1 MLVELLTGSA
11 VDLSALASNA
21 GGLTV
26 GTALAITLP
35 KLATNAATLTLAATT
50 VDAPILVTSSSTA
63 NINIG
68 SGATLH
74 VGSLTATNVL
84 AAGDWSNLK
93 VLQLNQQASDLDF
106 SGAVSLTTLRYTGK
120 KITPVAEGSQS
131 NTVTITGANAALKN
145 VSFPAY
151 DGKDNHLGTLTVTGT
166 TIGTLSTGGVILN
179 TNVINNDAMTAIN
192 IGHAHLN
199 GELATTITVSGNAS
213 LTSLDLSSMNKVK
226 AITVTSNG
234 KIATITAPA
243 LSQLAEPVANIDV
256 TVSGNAL
263 VGAYTSAVSGTETS
277 PYAEN
282 KIHYQE
288 SVASLLGFIAKYEAQ
303 DRSISVSSITYD
315 INIDKTTAWTQSYDA
330 ATQTWSETAG
340 TATPTTLASLL
351 DADLAA
357 QRGTDNDAATTA
369 DNHSDNAA
377 NSGSGISDAS
387 EVANTVNYY

>member
-1 MLVELLTGSA
+1 
-11 VDLSALASNA
+11 
-21 GGLTV
+21 
-26 GTALAITLP
+26 
-35 KLATNAATLTLAATT
+35 
-50 VDAPILVTSSSTA
+50 
-63 NINIG
+63 
-68 SGATLH
+68 
-74 VGSLTATNVL
+74 
-84 AAGDWSNLK
+84 
-93 VLQLNQQASDLDF
+93 
-106 SGAVSLTTLRYTGK
+106 
-120 KITPVAEGSQS
+120 
-131 NTVTITGANAALKN
+131 
-145 VSFPAY
+145 
-151 DGKDNHLGTLTVTGT
+151 
-166 TIGTLSTGGVILN
+166 
-179 TNVINNDAMTAIN
+179 MTAIN

-387 EVANTVNYY
+387 EVANTVTTTTN

>member
-1 MLVELLTGSA
+1 ML
-11 VDLSALASNA
+11 D
-21 GGLTV
+21 
-26 GTALAITLP
+26 
-35 KLATNAATLTLAATT
+35 
-50 VDAPILVTSSSTA
+50 
-63 NINIG
+63 IG
-68 SGATLH
+68 SGATIH
-74 VGSLTATNVL
+74 VGSLTATEVF
-84 AAGDWSNLK
+84 ATGDWSNIK
-93 VLQLNQQASDLDF
+93 VLQLNQQANDLDF
-106 SGAVSLTTLRYTGK
+106 SGAASLTTLRYTGK

-131 NTVTITGANAALKN
+131 NTVTITSANAALKN
-145 VSFPAY
+145 VSFPDY
-151 DGKDNHLGTLTVTGT
+151 DGKVNHLGTLTVTGT

-213 LTSLDLSSMNKVK
+213 LTTLDLSSMNKVK

-234 KIATITAPA
+234 KIASITAPA
-243 LSQLAEPVANIDV
+243 LTQLAEPVADIDV

-303 DRSISVSSITYD
+303 DRTVGVSTITYD
-315 INIDKTTAWTQSYDA
+315 IDIDKTTAWTQSYDA

-340 TATPTTLASLL
+340 TGTPTTLSALL
-351 DADLAA
+351 DADE
-357 QRGTDNDAATTA
+357 
-369 DNHSDNAA
+369 AA
-377 NSGSGISDAS
+377 NKVLIITLLPQLIIILIMQQML
-387 EVANTVNYY
+387 VLVFQMQLRYLIQ